1 MPYLKR
7 VGAYGLLAVIFT
19 VVGDSIALL
28 LYPGFDITKKT
39 ISMLCNGPGGVFF
52 QLGAALAGVFT
63 LLCMI
68 YLGRLI
74 KEEYIGES
82 LRKTALYSAIVSC
95 TCLIVLGLFCGRNPI
110 IALIHGAFAFFN
122 WIFGLVYITLYSI
135 LLFRHKRFSKVLAY
149 YGFVLTFFMFIS
161 LILWWL
167 AYIPRLDFL
176 FKVLPSLEWIATFGI
191 VVWYFLVSMY
201 SLFYIVYYNTEI
213 PHR

>member
-19 VVGDSIALL
+19 VVGDGIALL
-28 LYPGFDITKKT
+28 LYPGFDITKKS

-52 QLGAALAGVFT
+52 QLGAALTGVFT
-63 LLCMI
+63 LLCTI

-74 KEEYIGES
+74 NEEYISES
-82 LRKTALYSAIVSC
+82 LRKTAVFSAIISS
-95 TCLIVLGLFCGRNPI
+95 TCLIILGLICGRNPI
-110 IALIHGAFAFFN
+110 VALLHGTFALFN
-122 WIFGLVYITLYSI
+122 WIFGLVYIALYSI

-161 LILWWL
+161 LILWL
-167 AYIPRLDFL
+167 LFYIPGLHFL
-176 FKVLPSLEWIATFGI
+176 IKILPLLEWIATFGI

-201 SLFYIVYYNTEI
+201 ALFYRSKLRRVLIT
-213 PHR
+213 